1 MRFLL
6 GLMLGAGV
14 VLLLA
19 DGLTGDGA
27 WRARLTG
34 VAGAVEAWGQSRTA
48 PAPTA
53 DGGERSRLGD
63 EGLPALDR
71 VAVAGTSTDAPAET
85 SDSAE
90 PARLPIPRPPD
101 PSPVDAPA
109 SEELAQEAKAASGE
123 NALEKPVAGY
133 PAPPAPV
140 PEEPE
145 VAASDAA
152 AAGGLA
158 AMLPPSV
165 PDAADPPAESPFRLQ
180 TVWVPFHSR
189 MSAVG
194 FAERLTESL
203 DHPFGVERRG
213 PGRYQVVFPYA
224 DEPERQTLLAQAAE
238 ATGLPL

>member
-1 MRFLL
+1 
-6 GLMLGAGV
+6 V
-14 VLLLA
+14 
-19 DGLTGDGA
+19 
-27 WRARLTG
+27 
-34 VAGAVEAWGQSRTA
+34 QSRAA
-48 PAPTA
+48 PVPTA
-53 DGGERSRLGD
+53 DGGEQPRLGG
-63 EGLPALDR
+63 EGLPARDR
-71 VAVAGTSTDAPAET
+71 VAAAGTSTDASAET
-85 SDSAE
+85 FASPE

-109 SEELAQEAKAASGE
+109 SEELAQEAKAGSGK
-123 NALEKPVAGY
+123 NALEKPVAGD
-133 PAPPAPV
+133 PPPPAPV
-140 PEEPE
+140 PEGPD
-145 VAASDAA
+145 VAAADPAA
-152 AAGGLA
+152 ADGFSATQ
-158 AMLPPSV
+158 PPSV
-165 PDAADPPAESPFRLQ
+165 PDAATDPPAESPFRLQ